1 MNDTPAAAVA
11 TGNAI
16 AAQNPRVRAPRPPP
30 MNRTPLNPKEDYTQT
45 HILPLQSMRIVV
57 RAIVRL
63 GVVPIVVALLVLV
76 LRPGGLG
83 GAF

>member
-30 MNRTPLNPKEDYTQT
+30 MNRTPLNPKEDYTQIT
-45 HILPLQSMRIVV
+45 SYPCK
-57 RAIVRL
+57 A
-63 GVVPIVVALLVLV
+63 
-76 LRPGGLG
+76 
-83 GAF
+83 